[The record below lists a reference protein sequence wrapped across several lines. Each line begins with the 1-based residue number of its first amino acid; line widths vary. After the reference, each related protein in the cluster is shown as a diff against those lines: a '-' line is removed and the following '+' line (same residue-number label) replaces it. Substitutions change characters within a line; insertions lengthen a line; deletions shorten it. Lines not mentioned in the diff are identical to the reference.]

1 MIPDDVWS
9 PNVLIVVFI
18 VIPIVAYCL
27 KDSRPTDLQMKR
39 HNARIKRERRRN
51 QRQNER
57 AWKRLARKNRVKR

>member
-18 VIPIVAYCL
+18 AIPIVAYCL
-27 KDSRPTDLQMKR
+27 YDSRPQNLQQKR

-51 QRQNER
+51 QRQNAR
-57 AWKRLARKNRVKR
+57 AWKRLARRNAKR